1 VTFNGNI
8 STEDR
13 IITVVQRVL
22 EERSVS
28 RPICPDDVLIEVGMD
43 SLDVVKL
50 VLLVESEFDLTI
62 PTEDISPANFRSISA
77 INGLVARLLN
87 EP

>member
-1 VTFNGNI
+1 VTLNGNI